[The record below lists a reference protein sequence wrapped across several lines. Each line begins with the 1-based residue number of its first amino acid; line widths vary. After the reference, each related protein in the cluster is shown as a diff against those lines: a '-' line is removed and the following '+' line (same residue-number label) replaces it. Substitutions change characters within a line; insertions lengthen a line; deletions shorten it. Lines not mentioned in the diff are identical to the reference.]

1 MDIQVLKTYTQ
12 QGLCR
17 AVDILNFPHE
27 FPVRTRLLGFRF
39 LLQYHHMDRVIA
51 PTKKQIVQKMK
62 VMIDEYYTRGTQE
75 SNSVL
80 MELVDMLIDFSPADG
95 RDLLAYLR
103 EKQLTA
109 NNAGPVAVNTAPEC
123 TVYADSQNV
132 HNASVSESVRKV
144 AKYITSKFGMKFGDD
159 PEGKKKKI
167 EHYDKVRSLLCIMF
181 GNEVDPVIER
191 LYIDN
196 AHFNIGYTV
205 DEVFMAVLNWIDHE
219 VKRYTH
225 EKRVFPVKDVMIRIK
240 EELIEMKNYCST
252 GLLSRV
258 VNSIQG
264 FTEDVQLEIRL
275 SDKDQIKSV
284 VFNHLNRSIQEHD
297 DADIMDG
304 MISEDGPERQ
314 KFLDFVQAEMT
325 KCIPGWK
332 AEYGDDIVGH
342 LGAIVG
348 EYVGINERKY
358 Q

>member
-62 VMIDEYYTRGTQE
+62 IMVDEHYTRGTQE
-75 SNSVL
+75 ANSIL

-103 EKQLTA
+103 ERQLTA

-144 AKYITSKFGMKFGDD
+144 ATYLTSKFGMKFGNS

-167 EHYDKVRSLLCIMF
+167 EHYDRVRGLLCTMF

-219 VKRYTH
+219 IVRYTR
-225 EKRVFPVKDVMIRIK
+225 EKRVFPVKDVMLRIK

-284 VFNHLNRSIQEHD
+284 VFNHLNRAIQDHD

-304 MISEDGPERQ
+304 MISEEGLERQ
-314 KFLDFVQAEMT
+314 KFLDFVQTEMSR
-325 KCIPGWK
+325 CIPGWK
-332 AEYGDDIVGH
+332 AEYGDDIVVH
-342 LGAIVG
+342 LDAIVG
-348 EYVGINERKY
+348 EYIGINERKY
-358 Q
+358 N